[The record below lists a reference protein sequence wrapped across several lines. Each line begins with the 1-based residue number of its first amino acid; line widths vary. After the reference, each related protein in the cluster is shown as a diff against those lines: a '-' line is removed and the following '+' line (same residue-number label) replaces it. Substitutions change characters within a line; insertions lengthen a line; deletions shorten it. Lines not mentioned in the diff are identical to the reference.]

1 MILFLEIMKTVNFN
15 EYEVDSPVGKTLTV
29 KGLIDRLKEF
39 PEDMP
44 VCDDDNFPIN
54 NVGEYLWEDTN
65 YPYMKPECKF
75 IKLN

>member
-1 MILFLEIMKTVNFN
+1 M
-15 EYEVDSPVGKTLTV
+15 EYEVDSPIGKTLTV

-54 NVGEYLWEDTN
+54 NVVEYLWEDMN
-65 YPYMKPECKF
+65 YPYMKSDCKF

>member
-1 MILFLEIMKTVNFN
+1 MMKTVSFN

-54 NVGEYLWEDTN
+54 NVVEYLWEDMN
-65 YPYMKPECKF
+65 YPYMKSDCKF

>member
-1 MILFLEIMKTVNFN
+1 MKTVSFN

-54 NVGEYLWEDTN
+54 NVVEYLWEDMN
-65 YPYMKPECKF
+65 YPYMKSDCKF

>member
-1 MILFLEIMKTVNFN
+1 MKTVNFN

-54 NVGEYLWEDTN
+54 NVGEYLWQDMN
-65 YPYMKPECKF
+65 YPYKTPDCKF
-75 IKLN
+75 VKLN